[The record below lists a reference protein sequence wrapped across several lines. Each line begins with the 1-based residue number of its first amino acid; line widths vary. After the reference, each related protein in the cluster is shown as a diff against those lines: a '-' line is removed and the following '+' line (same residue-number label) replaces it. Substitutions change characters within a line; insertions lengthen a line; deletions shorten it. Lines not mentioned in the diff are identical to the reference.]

1 MIAEDKPERCHISK
15 WVVLRGAVNTLI
27 VIRCIR
33 TRLVYTGCRLPA
45 PPPPPT
51 PPPLKRIR
59 TYFRRSHLHRGERY
73 GPGQPFS
80 GSDMTR
86 TSNNLPCPFPSPPPG
101 YAGGKLR
108 DTRGNSGKL
117 AQPGGRMQ
125 RELRSCE
132 LSGFV
137 GQSSRCESS
146 GLGVRNGG
154 KRGCNREKRRLK
166 FALLNFTG
174 NCLPSL
180 R

>member
-33 TRLVYTGCRLPA
+33 TRLVYTGCRLP
-45 PPPPPT
+45 
-51 PPPLKRIR
+51 PPLHRLLNVFERISVAVI
-59 TYFRRSHLHRGERY
+59 FIAERY

-86 TSNNLPCPFPSPPPG
+86 TSNNLRCPFPPWLCPG
-101 YAGGKLR
+101 GGGKLR

>member
-1 MIAEDKPERCHISK
+1 MVEEWGKKRRGGGERVIAEDKPERCHISK

-86 TSNNLPCPFPSPPPG
+86 TSNNLPCPFPSPPPPVM
-101 YAGGKLR
+101 
-108 DTRGNSGKL
+108 
-117 AQPGGRMQ
+117 PGGNCGIRG
-125 RELRSCE
+125 EIVGNWRSRAVAC
-132 LSGFV
+132 S
-137 GQSSRCESS
+137 
-146 GLGVRNGG
+146 
-154 KRGCNREKRRLK
+154 
-166 FALLNFTG
+166 G
-174 NCLPSL
+174 NCARANCLVSSANLPDANRPGL
-180 R
+180 VCGTAGKGVAIERREG